1 MRRRINFKVPRTLI
15 RLGIDDFET
24 LLIMGLRRKITH
36 GDINKLVCK
45 RSYLSKRSANAV
57 AKTVTD
63 ADLADF
69 NEILE
74 EVTEYFGP
82 DDPIHIRTDHLT
94 RNCNIKKLGAI

>member
-36 GDINKLVCK
+36 GDINKLVCE
-45 RSYLSKRSANAV
+45 RDYLSKRSANAV

-74 EVTEYFGP
+74 EVTEHFGP
-82 DDPIHIRTDHLT
+82 DDLIHIRTDHLT